1 MSKLFIVSSVS
12 GAGKTTLVDNAASIY
27 DLYKLKTCTTRAVRP
42 EETGNEYFFLSK
54 YEYDSYLAENAF
66 FENAEVYGN
75 YYGLLKSEL
84 DKSNIKHCVVILDV
98 RGAST
103 AKKLYPDAIT
113 IFIEPPSLEELESR
127 ISSRNTG
134 SDDVKRRMS
143 KIEEELSYESEFT
156 YTVKYDKFENMIT
169 KFNNIIEYNL

>member
-12 GAGKTTLVDNAASIY
+12 GAGKTTLVDNALSIY
-27 DLYKLKTCTTRAVRP
+27 DLYKLKTCTTRAIRP

-54 YEYDSYLAENAF
+54 YEYDFYLEKNAF
-66 FENAEVYGN
+66 FENAKVYGN

-84 DKSNIKHCVVILDV
+84 DKSNSKNCIAILDV
-98 RGAST
+98 QGAAT

-113 IFIEPPSLEELESR
+113 IFIEPPSLDELEIR
-127 ISSRNTG
+127 ISSRNTS
-134 SDDVKRRMS
+134 SDDMKLRMS
-143 KIEEELSYESEFT
+143 KIEEELSHKSEFI
-156 YTVKYDKFENMIT
+156 YTVKYDKNENMIT